1 MGKNYKNYNS
11 NDEFAKDMEAPVAE
25 EVKEVEV
32 KPVEE
37 VKPEPAPAPAPK
49 KEKKAE
55 PKKVSG
61 GPARI

>member
-11 NDEFAKDMEAPVAE
+11 NDEFAKDMEAPIAE
-25 EVKEVEV
+25 EVKEEVEV

-37 VKPEPAPAPAPK
+37 VKPAPAPAPK

>member
-11 NDEFAKDMEAPVAE
+11 NDEFVKDMEAPVAE
-25 EVKEVEV
+25 EAKEEV
-32 KPVEE
+32 AVEE